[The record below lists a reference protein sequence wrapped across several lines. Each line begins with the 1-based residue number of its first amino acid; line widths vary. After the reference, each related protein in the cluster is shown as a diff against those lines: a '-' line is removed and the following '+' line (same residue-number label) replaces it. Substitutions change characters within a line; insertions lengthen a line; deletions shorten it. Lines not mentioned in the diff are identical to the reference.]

1 MESSHT
7 HNIVLM
13 HTLFPKCMRID
24 EHKEWLHTR
33 HGSTRQRHTW
43 ACGCVRERRSRPP
56 NRGSARLHRHGP
68 VQHTLVR
75 NKQSSFI
82 VVHEYHCERCVFEL
96 PAMNVRLS
104 KIKTPVR
111 EAHKNST
118 TTATTNE
125 INCWPAIQ
133 IVQTFWTLP
142 KARIFIIINLF
153 SFCIIWNAHFYA
165 ITCSANAMSANFLRI
180 DVWFLDAYITE
191 FESIFI
197 FTISVFALAKELLW
211 LREIDEWIIM
221 RRKSMRR

>member
-1 MESSHT
+1 MNTKNGCTLDTAPLDRDTLELVAVWGNDARVHRTEAARVYTDTGPS
-7 HNIVLM
+7 NI
-13 HTLFPKCMRID
+13 H
-24 EHKEWLHTR
+24 
-33 HGSTRQRHTW
+33 
-43 ACGCVRERRSRPP
+43 
-56 NRGSARLHRHGP
+56 
-68 VQHTLVR
+68 
-75 NKQSSFI
+75 SFATSK
-82 VVHEYHCERCVFEL
+82 VH
-96 PAMNVRLS
+96 LS
-104 KIKTPVR
+104 LCTNTIASDVSLNFQQWMFVCRKSKRTPVR
-111 EAHKNST
+111 EAHKNAT